1 MGVRM
6 EQTVLRSCVLC
17 FFMLGS
23 LVAAAWAEQDEGLK
37 LVLAVLALIPIW
49 MVADLLRGIRWYDDD
64 IS

>member
-6 EQTVLRSCVLC
+6 EQTVLRSVVLC

-23 LVAAAWAEQDEGLK
+23 LVAAAWAEQDEGLR
-37 LVLAVLALIPIW
+37 LVLSVLAIVPIW
-49 MVADLLRGIRWYDDD
+49 MVGDLLRGVRWYDDD

>member
-6 EQTVLRSCVLC
+6 EQTVLRTVVLC

-23 LVAAAWAEQDEGLK
+23 LVAAAWAEQDEGLR
-37 LVLAVLALIPIW
+37 LVLSVLAIVPIW
-49 MVADLLRGIRWYDDD
+49 MVGDLLRGVRWYDDD